1 MQQLFEVE
9 QETTPLFVAGS
20 LVESGPVFVLNEAVP
35 DAFMPESF
43 TFFEAGEAVTEFD
56 TAAEIDRV
64 VYVPLKKGIT
74 HADMEAMGLAV
85 EDNMKT
91 FRSTIATET
100 FFADVACTNEE
111 EEEFDFAWVEAL
123 PIDQTPCDLLFVDYE
138 L

>member
-9 QETTPLFVAGS
+9 QVITPLFVAGP
-20 LVESGPVFVLNEAVP
+20 LLESGPVFVHSE
-35 DAFMPESF
+35 
-43 TFFEAGEAVTEFD
+43 TGEAVTEFD
-56 TAAEIDRV
+56 TVAEIDQV
-64 VYVPLKKGIT
+64 VYIPLQKGIT

-100 FFADVACTNEE
+100 FFASTACTEE
-111 EEEFDFAWVEAL
+111 QEEEFDFAWVETL
-123 PIDQTPCDLLFVDYE
+123 PIDKTPCDLLFTDYE